1 LATTLAVLDARTKRP
16 GSGGRRGSARASRR
30 VRCGSYFHQFKPIC
44 SALSTEQTR
53 SRIRMVSSSTFASA
67 IRTSPAI
74 TNPLSSTRSRISIRL
89 VVPETVGLSMR
100 VFLMARGRILGLPVL
115 CQNDDAIGSSRKM
128 SIPRPRHSVTDACKV
143 GGRGGEGSLNRNIFS
158 GLNSAP
164 GGEASA
170 ICCDSMLDRHSHAFS
185 PLLPALAPVFL
196 SGDSSAPA

>member
-143 GGRGGEGSLNRNIFS
+143 GGRGGGRVSEPEYFFRIKFSTRRRSFCDLLRFDARPAFPCFQPFTSRPRPSLFVWR
-158 GLNSAP
+158 
-164 GGEASA
+164 
-170 ICCDSMLDRHSHAFS
+170 
-185 PLLPALAPVFL
+185 
-196 SGDSSAPA
+196 